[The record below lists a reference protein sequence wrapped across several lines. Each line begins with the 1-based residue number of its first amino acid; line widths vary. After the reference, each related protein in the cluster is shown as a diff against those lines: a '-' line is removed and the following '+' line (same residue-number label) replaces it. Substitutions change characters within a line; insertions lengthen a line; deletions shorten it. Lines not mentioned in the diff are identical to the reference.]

1 MLPQPLCPT
10 LRQST
15 HLPNK
20 IIFQHYAKHDFHP
33 FPIPPFRP
41 LPAMEEDRCLCAR
54 PANSPQT
61 APPALAGAAPT
72 GLGPFTPSLPRQAF
86 QPPPACPAKI
96 RLQRRHARHAMRAAS
111 LPDVVSKKDAA
122 RQRHT
127 AGPQRARRVVRSVP
141 PAPRP
146 PCRVPKAW
154 PAWHRG
160 RSISRSSA

>member
-20 IIFQHYAKHDFHP
+20 IIFSALCKTRLP
-33 FPIPPFRP
+33 P
-41 LPAMEEDRCLCAR
+41 LPHSPFQTTSSHGRGPLPLRPPGKLSPNRSSRPCRSRPYRSRPIHPVPSPPGLPAAACVSGENQATTATSPTNNGLRPSPRCSRRRA
-54 PANSPQT
+54 Q
-61 APPALAGAAPT
+61 
-72 GLGPFTPSLPRQAF
+72 
-86 QPPPACPAKI
+86 PACI
-96 RLQRRHARHAMRAAS
+96 THGDLRGGR
-111 LPDVVSKKDAA
+111 DAL
-122 RQRHT
+122 
-127 AGPQRARRVVRSVP
+127 RSVP

-160 RSISRSSA
+160 RSISRSST